1 MGETRTASTP
11 NGETMRAPRATR
23 NRLARVR
30 EALAHAKQT
39 DDYRQAQRHLRTTD
53 TTALDRGGLLPRDE
67 RDRRALAIINDPTVP
82 AGTRH
87 VLANGIR
94 LLHKL
99 ERPNER

>member
-1 MGETRTASTP
+1 MGETRTATTP
-11 NGETMRAPRATR
+11 NGGTMRAPRATR

-30 EALAHAKQT
+30 EALAHAKQA
-39 DDYRQAQRHLRTTD
+39 DEHRQARRLSATD
-53 TTALDRGGLLPRDE
+53 AATLDRVGLLPPDE
-67 RDRRALAIINDPTVP
+67 RDRRALAILNDPTVP